1 MTRFV
6 TGLLS
11 YFYSGFV
18 HAIIEVN
25 SIVVLWPADIS
36 CDKEL
41 ILLLDFQKDAFYVI
55 LSYVKFRELYE
66 VTRPQWFTMV
76 ILIGWCILKS

>member
-1 MTRFV
+1 MLNRNDPFCDRLAV
-6 TGLLS
+6 LFS
-11 YFYSGFV
+11 SGFV

-41 ILLLDFQKDAFYVI
+41 ILPLDFQKDAFYVI
-55 LSYVKFRELYE
+55 LSYVKFTDLYE
-66 VTRPQWFTMV
+66 VTRP
-76 ILIGWCILKS
+76 